1 MAYVVGS
8 THIPQEATKT
18 CNCRPSVINFCPRTP
33 DLSTTMEIKPLA
45 VTMKDM
51 KSLTN
56 IFSSFNVGSTK
67 KHARKKAKTAKW
79 VSRRSHMHLW
89 EHANVRAA
97 GNHSRPQT
105 DTS

>member
-1 MAYVVGS
+1 MMAYVVGS

-67 KHARKKAKTAKW
+67 KHARKKAK
-79 VSRRSHMHLW
+79 S
-89 EHANVRAA
+89 AA